1 VSFKVLRLIF
11 CGGLFAQAIG
21 VGSNHVVREA
31 PVTLAKAKSRIH
43 TIAIML
49 LAGPAMVRT

>member
-1 VSFKVLRLIF
+1 MF
-11 CGGLFAQAIG
+11 CGGLFVQAIG

-49 LAGPAMVRT
+49 LAGSAMMRT